1 METEWRLGE
10 TKVAQVGQHD
20 LRYHEHGEGP
30 TVVFVHGLLVNGQLW
45 RKVVPRLDGFRC
57 IVPELPLGSH
67 EIPLSPRAD
76 PSPRGIARL
85 LGEFLATL
93 ELSDVTLVG
102 NDTGGALCQLLIAER
117 SERVGRLVLTNC
129 DAYERFLP
137 PVFRYLEIAARSRV
151 AVYML
156 AKSLRLPGV
165 ARLPIAQG
173 WLAKRPIDREVVGW
187 YVGPVQRR
195 AAIRRDLAAFLRGVD
210 ARDTVAAAR
219 TFDAFERPVLLAWA
233 EEDRVFPAS
242 YARRLLD
249 DFPHA
254 RLEVVDDSYA
264 YVPEDRPERLAEL
277 ITEFIA

>member
-1 METEWRLGE
+1 MEAESRLGE
-10 TKVAQVGQHD
+10 TKVAQVGHQG
-20 LRYHEHGEGP
+20 LRYHERGEGP
-30 TVVFVHGLLVNGQLW
+30 PVVFVHGLLVNGQLW
-45 RKVVPRLDGFRC
+45 RKVVQRLDGFRC

-67 EIPLSPRAD
+67 EIPLSPYAD

-85 LGEFLATL
+85 LEDFLATL
-93 ELSDVTLVG
+93 ELSEVTLVG
-102 NDTGGALCQLLIAER
+102 NDTGGALCQLLIADR

-156 AKSLRLPGV
+156 AKSLRLPGL

-173 WLAKRPIDREVVGW
+173 WLAKRPIEREVGAS
-187 YVGPVQRR
+187 YVGPVQRH

-210 ARDTVAAAR
+210 ARDTSAAAR
-219 TFDAFERPVLLAWA
+219 AFGAFERPVLLAWA

-242 YARRLLD
+242 YARRLRE
-249 DFPHA
+249 DFPDA
-254 RLEVVDDSYA
+254 RLELIPDSYA
-264 YVPEDRPERLAEL
+264 YVPEDQPERLAEL
-277 ITEFIA
+277 IQEFSA